1 MLLSR
6 EFFSSKHCLFKYH
19 DSGVYGINPR
29 STINEE
35 AQNYFTFFGMLMAKA
50 IFDKRLVDVNLCTML
65 FRHLLGTK
73 YRIDFC
79 RVSMLCLRKHCSFV
93 FVIDFLSSLL
103 KARVLFSRTSESLTR
118 PCFRVCN
125 GF

>member
-35 AQNYFTFFGMLMAKA
+35 AQNYFSFFGVLMAKS
-50 IFDKRLVDVNLCTML
+50 IFDKRLVDINLCTML

-73 YRIDFC
+73 YGIGFF
-79 RVSMLCLRKHCSFV
+79 RVSMLCIYGSTAIL
-93 FVIDFLSSLL
+93 FL
-103 KARVLFSRTSESLTR
+103 
-118 PCFRVCN
+118 
-125 GF
+125 